1 MAILLESK
9 NTIKNHILR
18 YSIRYALLIE
28 ICMAAKY
35 ELSKPDPDKDYIS
48 NLEKEYVKLA
58 QLTLFCV

>member
-18 YSIRYALLIE
+18 YSIRYASLVE

-35 ELSKPDPDKDYIS
+35 ELLKPDPDKDYIKK
-48 NLEKEYVKLA
+48 LENEYVKLA
-58 QLTLFCV
+58 QLALF